1 MSEAERV
8 GDGQIASES
17 TDVSDVLTKIRTQY
31 PHLSK
36 SHRRVADLIIA
47 DPEAAMQSNVED
59 LSQRAA
65 VAKSTVVRFARS
77 AGCDGLKDFKLKLA
91 ASLAL
96 GANYLHRA
104 VGPSDSAAEV
114 LNNVVGSTQ
123 AAIGKWHRGLDP
135 DLLRKAAEI
144 VNTAERIDCY
154 GTGQTSHFMAQDLHA
169 RLFRLGAT
177 ATVFTD
183 VYLQLV
189 AAATLGPKDAVVAIS
204 YVGRMPTLIEAISLA
219 KDRGATVLA
228 ITRAGTPL
236 ARLADVV
243 LAVDA
248 PADATM
254 PVGTD
259 AYITQMLMVEVLSI
273 MVGRLRGPECIG
285 RLEAI
290 QRVMQGRDSDEAST
304 VHWRWTPPAN
314 DAF

>member
-1 MSEAERV
+1 MTGSDAAL
-8 GDGQIASES
+8 DG
-17 TDVSDVLTKIRTQY
+17 TDADVLTKIRAQY
-31 PHLSK
+31 RHLSK
-36 SHRRVADLIIA
+36 SHRRVADIIIA

-59 LSQRAA
+59 LSARAA

-104 VGPSDSAAEV
+104 VGPSDSAADV

-123 AAIGKWHRGLDP
+123 AAIAKWQRAIDP
-135 DLLRKAAEI
+135 GHLQTAGEILNRAA
-144 VNTAERIDCY
+144 RIDCY

-169 RLFRLGAT
+169 RLFRLGAAT
-177 ATVFTD
+177 TVFTD

-189 AAATLGPKDAVVAIS
+189 AAAALGPQDAVVAIS
-204 YVGRMPTLIEAISLA
+204 YVGRLPTLIETITLA
-219 KDRGATVLA
+219 KDRGASVIA
-228 ITRAGTPL
+228 ITRAETPL
-236 ARLADVV
+236 ARMADVV

-259 AYITQMLMVEVLSI
+259 AYITQMLMVEMLSI
-273 MVGRLRGPECIG
+273 MVGRLRGPECAR

-290 QRVMQGRDSDEAST
+290 QKVMQGRDSEEASM
-304 VHWRWTPPAN
+304 VHARWTTPAN
-314 DAF
+314 DRR

>member
-1 MSEAERV
+1 MTVTDA
-8 GDGQIASES
+8 GLDGADADILS
-17 TDVSDVLTKIRTQY
+17 KIRAQY
-31 PHLSK
+31 RQLSK
-36 SHRRVADLIIA
+36 SHRRVADIIIA
-47 DPEAAMQSNVED
+47 DPEAAMQSNVEE
-59 LSQRAA
+59 LSARAA

-104 VGPSDSAAEV
+104 VGPTDSAAEV

-123 AAIGKWHRGLDP
+123 AAIAKWQRALDP
-135 DLLRKAAEI
+135 GLLQAAAEI
-144 VNTAERIDCY
+144 LNRAARIDCY

-189 AAATLGPKDAVVAIS
+189 AAAALGPQDAVVAIS
-204 YVGRMPTLIEAISLA
+204 YVGRLPTLIETIALA
-219 KDRGATVLA
+219 KDRGARVIA
-228 ITRAGTPL
+228 ITRTETPL
-236 ARLADVV
+236 ARLADIV

-259 AYITQMLMVEVLSI
+259 AYITQMLMVEMLSI
-273 MVGRLRGPECIG
+273 MVGRLRGPDCAR

-290 QRVMQGRDSDEAST
+290 QKIMQGRDSEEASM
-304 VHWRWTPPAN
+304 VHARWTTPAN
-314 DAF
+314 DRR

>member
-1 MSEAERV
+1 MTEPQRTREDDPASAHAE
-8 GDGQIASES
+8 DA
-17 TDVSDVLTKIRTQY
+17 DVLTKIRTQY
-31 PHLSK
+31 AHLSK
-36 SHRRVADLIIA
+36 SHRRVADIIIA
-47 DPEAAMQSNVED
+47 DPEAAMQSNVDD

-104 VGPSDSAAEV
+104 VSPSDSAAEV

-135 DLLRKAAEI
+135 DLLRRAAEI
-144 VNTAERIDCY
+144 LNAAGRIDCY

-189 AAATLGPKDAVVAIS
+189 AAAALGPSDAVVAIS
-204 YVGRMPTLIEAISLA
+204 YVGRLPTLIEAITLA
-219 KDRGATVLA
+219 KDRGAKVLA
-228 ITRAGTPL
+228 ITRADTPL
-236 ARLADVV
+236 ARMADVV
-243 LAVDA
+243 LSVDA
-248 PADATM
+248 PADTTM

-304 VHWRWTPPAN
+304 VHWRWTAPAN